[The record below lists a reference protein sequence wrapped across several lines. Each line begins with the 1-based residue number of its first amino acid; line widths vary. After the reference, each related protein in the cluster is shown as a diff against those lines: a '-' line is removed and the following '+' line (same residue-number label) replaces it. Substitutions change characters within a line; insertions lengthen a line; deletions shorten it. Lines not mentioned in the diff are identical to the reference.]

1 MGQEDAG
8 LKYYH
13 IEADNSVRN
22 LSDNLI
28 GNLSIRTGTSILL
41 FLVVLFLAPMERHCK
56 VSPIL
61 IYVS

>member
-28 GNLSIRTGTSILL
+28 GNLSIEQGHPFFS
-41 FLVVLFLAPMERHCK
+41 
-56 VSPIL
+56 S
-61 IYVS
+61 